1 MDMCSKQTVMAS
13 ETMLSNDLPD
23 ELLLKIF
30 SHFGAEELSLVIARV
45 CKRWNILAK
54 DVALWKTVWY
64 KCDDYSDIRHFKEV
78 RCTTLLEFSTNY
90 LTNVGPSSVL
100 KVQHFKEQFRNW
112 PSFQAE

>member
-1 MDMCSKQTVMAS
+1 MAS
-13 ETMLSNDLPD
+13 EIMLLNDLPD

-45 CKRWNILAK
+45 CKGWNILAN

-64 KCDDYSDIRHFKEV
+64 KCDDYSDISHFKEV
-78 RCTTLLEFSTNY
+78 RCTTLLEFSTNI

-100 KVQHFKEQFRNW
+100 KVQNLKEHFRNW
-112 PSFQAE
+112 PSFHPE